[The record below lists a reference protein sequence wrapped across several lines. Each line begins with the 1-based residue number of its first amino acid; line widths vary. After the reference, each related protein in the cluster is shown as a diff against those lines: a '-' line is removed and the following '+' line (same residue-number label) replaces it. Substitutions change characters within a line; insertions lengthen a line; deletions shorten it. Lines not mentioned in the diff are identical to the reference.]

1 MGRTGSDRRG
11 ELQLEA
17 DEAGVL
23 ACRSGS
29 REPGPGRPLWRVTAP
44 GLCRL
49 TASEQE
55 VLALLESQPRARLA
69 FLAAGGWNEV
79 APLPGSFHRHACVSE
94 GA

>member
-1 MGRTGSDRRG
+1 MLASRSAAG
-11 ELQLEA
+11 EPRPA
-17 DEAGVL
+17 
-23 ACRSGS
+23 
-29 REPGPGRPLWRVTAP
+29 RPLWRVTAP

-69 FLAAGGWNEV
+69 FLADGGWNEV
-79 APLPGSFHRHACVSE
+79 APLPGSFLRHACVSE